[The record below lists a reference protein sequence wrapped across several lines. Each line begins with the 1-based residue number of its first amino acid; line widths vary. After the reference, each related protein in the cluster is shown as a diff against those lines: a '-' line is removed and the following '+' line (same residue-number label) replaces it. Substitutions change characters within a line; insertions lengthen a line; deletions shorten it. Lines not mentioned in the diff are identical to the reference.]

1 MTEIRFSPIGYDRFL
16 ANIEALAITIE
27 EHDWTPDFIV
37 GIGRGGLTPACFL
50 SHRMSIPMLSVDHS
64 SKVYDFGEALLVRIA
79 GFTAAGERYLFVD
92 DINDSGKTIAHL
104 SAMIRDNGGE
114 PGNVRVAVLINNAS
128 SGQTVEY
135 AASTIDRRVNKD
147 WFVFPWE
154 SVARHEV
161 LDEEAREDP
170 NRLDLVRKG

>member
-1 MTEIRFSPIGYDRFL
+1 MTDIRFSLIGYDRFL
-16 ANIEALAITIE
+16 ANIEALAITINE
-27 EHDWTPDFIV
+27 SGWQPDFIV

-50 SHRMSIPMLSVDHS
+50 SHRMAIPMLSVDHS

-104 SAMIRDNGGE
+104 RAMIRDNSGD

-128 SGQTVEY
+128 SDQTVEY
-135 AASTIDRRVNKD
+135 AASTIDRKINKD

-154 SVARHEV
+154 SVARREV

-170 NRLDLVRKG
+170 NRLHLHPNK